1 MFRLLLAVW
10 LLGAA
15 PAWAATCD
23 LPAPGAVLLHLK
35 AALARRQLS
44 LLVIA
49 PAGTN
54 GDSLPSR
61 IRASLQAQRPDLSID
76 LDTLDNTGQSV
87 SDMLPGVATRLA
99 QRPLALVVW
108 QAGTAE
114 TFRNSSAASIASSL
128 ADAARLVA
136 TYNADL
142 LLIDPDP
149 TPSLDAAANFPLVLA
164 GLAQS
169 ANHPGIAL
177 YSQHNLNAPTACVS
191 HGIAHLIAGS

>member
-1 MFRLLLAVW
+1 MFKLPLAAWLLLFT
-10 LLGAA
+10 
-15 PAWAATCD
+15 PAWATPCD
-23 LPAPGAVLLHLK
+23 LTAPGALLFHLK

-49 PAGTN
+49 PIGTPD
-54 GDSLPSR
+54 DSLPHR
-61 IRASLQAQRPDLSID
+61 IRASLQAQRPNLSID
-76 LDTLDNTGQSV
+76 LDTLDNSGQSV
-87 SDMLPGVATRLA
+87 SDMLPDVATRLA
-99 QRPLALVVW
+99 QRPVALVVW

-114 TFRNSSAASIASSL
+114 TFRNASAASIGESL

-136 TYNADL
+136 NYNADL

-149 TPSLDAAANFPLVLA
+149 TPSLDAATDFPLVLA

-177 YSQHNLNAPTACVS
+177 YSQHSLHAPVTCIS
-191 HGIAHLIAGS
+191 HGIAYLIAGS